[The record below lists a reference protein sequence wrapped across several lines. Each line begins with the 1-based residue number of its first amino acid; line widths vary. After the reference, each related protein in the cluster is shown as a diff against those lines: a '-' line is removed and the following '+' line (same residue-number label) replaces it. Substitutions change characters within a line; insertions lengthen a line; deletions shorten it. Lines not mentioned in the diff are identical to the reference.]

1 MKKYNNISIK
11 KILLAAGCS
20 KRYGD
25 KNKLTENFKGKHLIQ
40 HIIHTLL
47 KVFDPSDLLVIL
59 GHDSKVIKDLID
71 NKDIRIVN
79 NKKYK
84 NGIGSSISLGIQHLD
99 TTTIHGVM
107 IIPADMPLIS
117 AEDLIKLENEFIEHN
132 CKKVILPKYKYT
144 IGNPVIL
151 PKSYF
156 ATLKNLKEDFGARS
170 QIKENDIV
178 KVDCDIGTVF
188 DIDTSK
194 ELVKA
199 NILVKV

>member
-47 KVFDPSDLLVIL
+47 KVFDPCELLVIL
-59 GHDSKVIKDLID
+59 GHDSKVIKDIID
-71 NKDIRIVN
+71 NKDIRIVKN
-79 NKKYK
+79 ENYN
-84 NGIGSSISLGIQHLD
+84 NGIGTSISLGIQHLD
-99 TTTIHGVM
+99 STVQGVM

-117 AEDLIKLENEFIEHN
+117 AEDLIKLENEFIAHN
-132 CKKVILPKYKYT
+132 CKKVVLPKYKYT

-156 ATLKNLKEDFGARS
+156 ATLKNLKEDFGAKS
-170 QIKENDIV
+170 QIKQSDIV
-178 KVDCDIGTVF
+178 EVDCDIGTVF

-194 ELVKA
+194 ALAKA

>member
-1 MKKYNNISIK
+1 MKKYNSISIK

-25 KNKLTENFKGKHLIQ
+25 KNKLTENFRGKHLIQ

-47 KVFDPSDLLVIL
+47 KVFDTCELLVIL

-84 NGIGSSISLGIQHLD
+84 NGIGTSISLGIQHLD
-99 TTTIHGVM
+99 TTVQGVM

-117 AEDLIKLENEFIEHN
+117 AEDLIKLEKEFIAHN
-132 CKKVILPKYKYT
+132 CKKVVLPKYKYS

-156 ATLKNLKEDFGARS
+156 ATLKNLKEDFGAKS

-194 ELVKA
+194 ALAKA
-199 NILVKV
+199 NMLVKV

>member
-25 KNKLTENFKGKHLIQ
+25 KNKLTENFKGKHLIL
-40 HIIHTLL
+40 HIINTLL
-47 KVFDPSDLLVIL
+47 KVFDPCELLVIL

-84 NGIGSSISLGIQHLD
+84 NGIGTSISLGIQHLD
-99 TTTIHGVM
+99 TTVQGVM

-117 AEDLIKLENEFIEHN
+117 AEDLIKLENEFIAHN
-132 CKKVILPKYKYT
+132 CKKVVLPKYKYT

-156 ATLKNLKEDFGARS
+156 ATLKNLKEDFGAKS

-178 KVDCDIGTVF
+178 EVDCDIGTVF

-194 ELVKA
+194 ALAKA

>member
-47 KVFDPSDLLVIL
+47 KVFDPCELLVIL
-59 GHDSKVIKDLID
+59 GHDTKVIKDLIN

-84 NGIGSSISLGIQHLD
+84 NGIGTSISLGIQHLD
-99 TTTIHGVM
+99 TTVQGVM
-107 IIPADMPLIS
+107 IIPADMPLIL
-117 AEDLIKLENEFIEHN
+117 AEDLIKLENEFIAHN
-132 CKKVILPKYKYT
+132 CKKVVLPKYKYT

-156 ATLKNLKEDFGARS
+156 ATLKNLKEDFGAKS

-194 ELVKA
+194 ALAKA

>member
-47 KVFDPSDLLVIL
+47 KVFDPCELLVIL

-84 NGIGSSISLGIQHLD
+84 NGIGTSISLGIQHLD
-99 TTTIHGVM
+99 TTVQGVM

-117 AEDLIKLENEFIEHN
+117 TEDLIKLENEFIAHN
-132 CKKVILPKYKYT
+132 CKKVVLPKYKYT

-156 ATLKNLKEDFGARS
+156 ATLKNLKEDFGAKS

-194 ELVKA
+194 ALAKA
-199 NILVKV
+199 NTLVKV

>member
-47 KVFDPSDLLVIL
+47 KVFDPCELLVIL
-59 GHDSKVIKDLID
+59 GHDSKVIKDIID
-71 NKDIRIVN
+71 NKDIRIVKN
-79 NKKYK
+79 EKYK
-84 NGIGSSISLGIQHLD
+84 NGIGTSISLGIQHLD
-99 TTTIHGVM
+99 STVQGVM

-117 AEDLIKLENEFIEHN
+117 AEDLIKLENEFIAHN
-132 CKKVILPKYKYT
+132 CKKVVLPKYKYT

-156 ATLKNLKEDFGARS
+156 ATLKNLKEDFGAKS

-194 ELVKA
+194 ALAKA

>member
-1 MKKYNNISIK
+1 MKKYNNIFIK

-47 KVFDPSDLLVIL
+47 KVFDPCELLVIL
-59 GHDSKVIKDLID
+59 GHDSKVIKDIID
-71 NKDIRIVN
+71 NKDIRIVKN
-79 NKKYK
+79 EKYK
-84 NGIGSSISLGIQHLD
+84 NGIGTSISLGIQHLD
-99 TTTIHGVM
+99 STVQGVM

-117 AEDLIKLENEFIEHN
+117 AEDLIKLENEFIAHN
-132 CKKVILPKYKYT
+132 CKKVVLPKYKYT

-156 ATLKNLKEDFGARS
+156 ATLKNLKEDFGAKS

-178 KVDCDIGTVF
+178 KVDCDFGTVF

-194 ELVKA
+194 ALAKA

>member
-20 KRYGD
+20 KRYGE

-47 KVFDPSDLLVIL
+47 KVFDPCELLVIL
-59 GHDSKVIKDLID
+59 GHDSKVIKDIID
-71 NKDIRIVN
+71 NKDIRIVKN
-79 NKKYK
+79 ENYN
-84 NGIGSSISLGIQHLD
+84 NGIGTSISLGIQHLD
-99 TTTIHGVM
+99 STVQGVM

-117 AEDLIKLENEFIEHN
+117 AEDLIKLENEFIAHN
-132 CKKVILPKYKYT
+132 CKKVVLPKYKYT

-156 ATLKNLKEDFGARS
+156 ATLKNLKEDFGAKS
-170 QIKENDIV
+170 QIKQSDIV
-178 KVDCDIGTVF
+178 EVDCDIGTVF

-194 ELVKA
+194 ALAKA

>member
-47 KVFDPSDLLVIL
+47 KVFDPCELLVIL
-59 GHDSKVIKDLID
+59 GHDSKVIKDLIN
-71 NKDIRIVN
+71 NKDIRIVKN
-79 NKKYK
+79 EKYK
-84 NGIGSSISLGIQHLD
+84 NGIGTSISLGIQHLD
-99 TTTIHGVM
+99 STVQGVM

-117 AEDLIKLENEFIEHN
+117 AEDLIKLENEFKAHN
-132 CKKVILPKYKYT
+132 CKKVVLPKYKYT

-156 ATLKNLKEDFGARS
+156 ATLKNLKEDFGAKS

-178 KVDCDIGTVF
+178 EVNCDIGTVF

-194 ELVKA
+194 ALAKA

>member
-20 KRYGD
+20 KRYGE
-25 KNKLTENFKGKHLIQ
+25 KNKLTENLKGKHLIE
-40 HIIHTLL
+40 HITHTLL
-47 KVFDPSDLLVIL
+47 KVFDPCELLVIL
-59 GHDSKVIKDLID
+59 GHDYNVIRDLID

-84 NGIGSSISLGIQHLD
+84 NGIGTSISLSIQHLD
-99 TTTIHGVM
+99 INILGVM

-117 AEDLIKLENEFIEHN
+117 AEDLMRLEKEFIAHN
-132 CKKVILPKYKYT
+132 CKKVVLPKYKYT

-156 ATLKNLKEDFGARS
+156 ATLKNLKEDFGAKS

-178 KVDCDIGTVF
+178 EVDCDIGTVF

-194 ELVKA
+194 ALAKA

>member
-47 KVFDPSDLLVIL
+47 KVFDPCELLVIL
-59 GHDSKVIKDLID
+59 GHDSKVIKDIID
-71 NKDIRIVN
+71 NKDIRIVKN
-79 NKKYK
+79 EKYK
-84 NGIGSSISLGIQHLD
+84 NGIGTSISLGIQHLD
-99 TTTIHGVM
+99 PTVQGVM

-117 AEDLIKLENEFIEHN
+117 AEDLIKLENEFIAHN
-132 CKKVILPKYKYT
+132 CKKVVLPKYKYT

-156 ATLKNLKEDFGARS
+156 ATLKNLKEDFGAKS
-170 QIKENDIV
+170 QIKESDIV
-178 KVDCDIGTVF
+178 EVDCDIGTVF

-194 ELVKA
+194 ALAKA

>member
-1 MKKYNNISIK
+1 MKKYNNIFIK

-47 KVFDPSDLLVIL
+47 KVFDPCELLVIL
-59 GHDSKVIKDLID
+59 GHDSKIIRNLIN

-99 TTTIHGVM
+99 TTIQGVM

-194 ELVKA
+194 ELAKA

>member
-1 MKKYNNISIK
+1 MKKYNNVFIK
-11 KILLAAGCS
+11 KILLAAGSS

-25 KNKLTENFKGKHLIQ
+25 KNKLTENFRGKHLIQ

-47 KVFDPSDLLVIL
+47 KVFDPCELLVIL
-59 GHDSKVIKDLID
+59 GHDSKLIKNLID
-71 NKDIRIVN
+71 NKDIKIVN

-84 NGIGSSISLGIQHLD
+84 TGIGTSISLGIQHLD
-99 TTTIHGVM
+99 TTVQGVM

-117 AEDLIKLENEFIEHN
+117 AEDLIKLENEFIAHN
-132 CKKVILPKYKYT
+132 CKKVVLPKYKYT

-156 ATLKNLKEDFGARS
+156 ATLKNLKEDFGAKS

-178 KVDCDIGTVF
+178 KVDCNIGTVF

-194 ELVKA
+194 ALAKA

>member
-47 KVFDPSDLLVIL
+47 KVFDPYELLVIL
-59 GHDSKVIKDLID
+59 GHDSNIIKDLID

-99 TTTIHGVM
+99 TTVQGVM

-117 AEDLIKLENEFIEHN
+117 AKDLIKLENKFITHN
-132 CKKVILPKYKYT
+132 CKKVVLPKYKYT

-170 QIKENDIV
+170 QIKEIDIV
-178 KVDCDIGTVF
+178 KVDCDIGTIF

-194 ELVKA
+194 ELAKA
-199 NILVKV
+199 NIMVKV

>member
-47 KVFDPSDLLVIL
+47 KVFDPCELLVIL
-59 GHDSKVIKDLID
+59 GHDSKVIKDIID
-71 NKDIRIVN
+71 NKDIRIVKN
-79 NKKYK
+79 ENYN
-84 NGIGSSISLGIQHLD
+84 NGIGTSISLGIQHLD
-99 TTTIHGVM
+99 STVQGVM

-117 AEDLIKLENEFIEHN
+117 AEDLIKLENEFIAHN
-132 CKKVILPKYKYT
+132 CKKVVLPKYKYT

-156 ATLKNLKEDFGARS
+156 ATLKNLKEDFGAKS

-178 KVDCDIGTVF
+178 EVDCDIGTVF

-194 ELVKA
+194 ALAKA

>member
-25 KNKLTENFKGKHLIQ
+25 KKKLTENFKGKHLIQ
-40 HIIHTLL
+40 HITHTLL

-71 NKDIRIVN
+71 NNDIRIVN

-84 NGIGSSISLGIQHLD
+84 NGIGTSISLGIQHLD
-99 TTTIHGVM
+99 TTVQGVM

-117 AEDLIKLENEFIEHN
+117 AEDLIKLENEFIAHN
-132 CKKVILPKYKYT
+132 CKKVVLPKYKYS

-156 ATLKNLKEDFGARS
+156 ATLKNLKEDFGAKS

-194 ELVKA
+194 ALAKA

>member
-1 MKKYNNISIK
+1 MKKSNNISIK

-25 KNKLTENFKGKHLIQ
+25 KNKLTEKLKGKYLIQ
-40 HIIHTLL
+40 HIRDTLL
-47 KVFDPSDLLVIL
+47 KVFNPCELLVIL
-59 GHDSKVIKDLID
+59 GHDSKLIKNLID
-71 NKDIRIVN
+71 NKDIKIVN

-84 NGIGSSISLGIQHLD
+84 TGIGTSISLGILHLD
-99 TTTIHGVM
+99 STVQGVM

-117 AEDLIKLENEFIEHN
+117 AEDLIKLENEFIAHN
-132 CKKVILPKYKYT
+132 CKKVVLPKYKYT

-156 ATLKNLKEDFGARS
+156 ATLKNLKEDFGAKS
-170 QIKENDIV
+170 QIKKNDIV

-194 ELVKA
+194 ALAKA

>member
-1 MKKYNNISIK
+1 MKRYNNISIK

-20 KRYGD
+20 KRYGH

-47 KVFDPSDLLVIL
+47 KVFDPCELLVIL
-59 GHDSKVIKDLID
+59 GHDSKVIKDIID
-71 NKDIRIVN
+71 NKDIRIVKN
-79 NKKYK
+79 EKYK
-84 NGIGSSISLGIQHLD
+84 NGIGTSISLGIQHLE
-99 TTTIHGVM
+99 TTAQGVM

-117 AEDLIKLENEFIEHN
+117 AEDLMKLENEFIAHN
-132 CKKVILPKYKYT
+132 CKKVVLPKYKYT

-156 ATLKNLKEDFGARS
+156 ATLKNLKEDFGAKS

-178 KVDCDIGTVF
+178 EVDCDIGTVF

-194 ELVKA
+194 ALAKA

>member
-1 MKKYNNISIK
+1 MKKHNNIFIK
-11 KILLAAGCS
+11 KILLAAGSS

-25 KNKLTENFKGKHLIQ
+25 KNKLTEKFKGKYLIQ
-40 HIIHTLL
+40 HIRDTLL
-47 KVFDPSDLLVIL
+47 KVFDPCELLIVL

-84 NGIGSSISLGIQHLD
+84 NGIGTSISLGIQHLD
-99 TTTIHGVM
+99 STVQGVM

-117 AEDLIKLENEFIEHN
+117 AEDLIKLENEFIAHN
-132 CKKVILPKYKYT
+132 CKKVVLPKYKYT

-156 ATLKNLKEDFGARS
+156 ATLKNLKEDFGAKS
-170 QIKENDIV
+170 QIKESDIV
-178 KVDCDIGTVF
+178 EVDCDIGTVF

-194 ELVKA
+194 ALAKA

>member
-1 MKKYNNISIK
+1 MKKHNNIFIK

-20 KRYGD
+20 KRYGK
-25 KNKLTENFKGKHLIQ
+25 KNKLTENFKGKHLIE
-40 HIIHTLL
+40 HIIQTLL
-47 KVFDPSDLLVIL
+47 KVFDPCELLVIL
-59 GHDSKVIKDLID
+59 GHDYKLIKDLID

-84 NGIGSSISLGIQHLD
+84 NGIGTSISLGIQHLD
-99 TTTIHGVM
+99 TTALGVM

-117 AEDLIKLENEFIEHN
+117 AEDLMKLENEFIVHN
-132 CKKVILPKYKYT
+132 CKKVVLPKYKYT

-170 QIKENDIV
+170 QIKEIDIV
-178 KVDCDIGTVF
+178 KVDCDIGTIF

-194 ELVKA
+194 ELAKA
-199 NILVKV
+199 NIMVKV

>member
-11 KILLAAGCS
+11 TILLAAGCS
-20 KRYGD
+20 KRYGN

-47 KVFDPSDLLVIL
+47 KVFDPCELLVIL

-84 NGIGSSISLGIQHLD
+84 NGIGTSISLGIQHLD
-99 TTTIHGVM
+99 TTVQGVM

-117 AEDLIKLENEFIEHN
+117 TEDLIKLENEFIAHN
-132 CKKVILPKYKYT
+132 CKKVVLPKYKYN

-170 QIKENDIV
+170 QIKQSDIV
-178 KVDCDIGTVF
+178 EVDCDIGTIF

-194 ELVKA
+194 ELAKA

>member
-47 KVFDPSDLLVIL
+47 KVFDPCELLVIL
-59 GHDSKVIKDLID
+59 GHDSKVIKDIID
-71 NKDIRIVN
+71 NKDIRIVKN
-79 NKKYK
+79 EKYK
-84 NGIGSSISLGIQHLD
+84 NGIGTSISLGIQHLD
-99 TTTIHGVM
+99 STVQGVM

-117 AEDLIKLENEFIEHN
+117 AEDLIKLENEFIAHN
-132 CKKVILPKYKYT
+132 CKKVVLPKYKYT

-156 ATLKNLKEDFGARS
+156 ATLKNLKEDFGAKS

-194 ELVKA
+194 ALAKA
-199 NILVKV
+199 NILLKV

>member
-1 MKKYNNISIK
+1 M
-11 KILLAAGCS
+11 
-20 KRYGD
+20 
-25 KNKLTENFKGKHLIQ
+25 
-40 HIIHTLL
+40 L
-47 KVFDPSDLLVIL
+47 KVFDPCELLVIL

-71 NKDIRIVN
+71 NKDIRIVKN
-79 NKKYK
+79 EKYK
-84 NGIGSSISLGIQHLD
+84 NGIGTSISLGIQHLD
-99 TTTIHGVM
+99 STVQGVM

-117 AEDLIKLENEFIEHN
+117 AEDLIKLENEFIAHN
-132 CKKVILPKYKYT
+132 CKKVVLPKYKYT

-156 ATLKNLKEDFGARS
+156 ATLKNLKEDFGAKS

-194 ELVKA
+194 ALAKA

>member
-1 MKKYNNISIK
+1 MKKRNNIYIK

-25 KNKLTENFKGKHLIQ
+25 KNKLTENFKGKHLIE
-40 HIIHTLL
+40 HITHTLL
-47 KVFDPSDLLVIL
+47 KVFDPCELLVIL
-59 GHDSKVIKDLID
+59 GHDYKVIKNLID

-84 NGIGSSISLGIQHLD
+84 NGIGTSISLGIQHLE
-99 TTTIHGVM
+99 TTAQGVM

-117 AEDLIKLENEFIEHN
+117 AEDLMKLENEFIAHN
-132 CKKVILPKYKYT
+132 CKKVVLPKYKCT

-156 ATLKNLKEDFGARS
+156 ATLKNLKEDFGAKS

-194 ELVKA
+194 ELAKA
-199 NILVKV
+199 NTLVNV

>member
-47 KVFDPSDLLVIL
+47 KVFDPCELLVIL

-84 NGIGSSISLGIQHLD
+84 NGIGTSISLGIQHLD
-99 TTTIHGVM
+99 TTVQGVM

-117 AEDLIKLENEFIEHN
+117 AEDLIKLENEFIAHN
-132 CKKVILPKYKYT
+132 CKKVVLPKYKYT

-156 ATLKNLKEDFGARS
+156 ATLKNLKEDFGAKS

-178 KVDCDIGTVF
+178 EVDCDIGTVF

-194 ELVKA
+194 ALAKA

>member
-1 MKKYNNISIK
+1 MKKSNNISIK

-25 KNKLTENFKGKHLIQ
+25 KNKLTEYLKGKHLIQ

-47 KVFDPSDLLVIL
+47 KVFDPCELLIIL
-59 GHDSKVIKDLID
+59 GHDSKVIKNLID

-99 TTTIHGVM
+99 INILGVM

-117 AEDLIKLENEFIEHN
+117 AEDLMKLEREFIAHN
-132 CKKVILPKYKYT
+132 CKKVVLPKYKYT
-144 IGNPVIL
+144 FGNPVIL

-156 ATLKNLKEDFGARS
+156 ATLKNLKEDFGAKS
-170 QIKENDIV
+170 QIKQSDIV
-178 KVDCDIGTVF
+178 EVDCDIGTVF

-194 ELVKA
+194 ALAKA